1 MGCGNRDRAVTME
14 SAPDPLALSADGTRF
29 LHYHTPDMH
38 IYYSENIIRSC
49 ENGLDMLIA
58 DGIFGM
64 HPRDRNGQLY
74 TIHGVCNGK
83 VDVLFAITDRKSDSV
98 YTMIWSTL
106 FNVLEDAM
114 GRQDLALYVEVD
126 FERASIKAIRRLMP
140 DSRVEGCAFHFAR
153 AWNRKRDE
161 LGLRMWSKW
170 GRDVL
175 RTTNIAETYHSCL
188 RAALGAKQPSL
199 RRLLDNAKS
208 LGKLVHHERYPAAD
222 VSLRPRDIR
231 RREKVSGEM
240 ERFRLRLLEQGEELT
255 TREINR
261 SMPKPQSVSC
271 RNPSPTSRPVPAN
284 LTQFPTPSSLNST
297 ATQDEKYVFYLN
309 PAKQRVWVRPGAGFI
324 ND

>member
-14 SAPDPLALSADGTRF
+14 SVPDSLALSADRTRF

-38 IYYSENIIRSC
+38 IYYSENIIRRAC
-49 ENGLDMLIA
+49 DNGLDTLIA

-83 VDVLFAITDRKSDSV
+83 VDVPLLFAITDRKSESV

-114 GRQDLALYVEVD
+114 GRQDLALCVVVD

-175 RTTNIAETYHSCL
+175 RTTNIAETYHSYL

-199 RRLLDNAKS
+199 RRLLEHLHAVNAKS
-208 LGKLVHHERYPAAD
+208 LGKLVHHEQYPAAD

-240 ERFRLRLLEQGEELT
+240 ERCRLRLLEQGEELT

-261 SMPKPQSVSC
+261 YCRRMARFVSEK
-271 RNPSPTSRPVPAN
+271 SN
-284 LTQFPTPSSLNST
+284 L
-297 ATQDEKYVFYLN
+297 
-309 PAKQRVWVRPGAGFI
+309 
-324 ND
+324 

>member
-38 IYYSENIIRSC
+38 IYYSENIIRRAC
-49 ENGLDMLIA
+49 ENGLDTLIA

-83 VDVLFAITDRKSDSV
+83 VDVPLHFAITDRKSESV

-114 GRQDLALYVEVD
+114 GRQDLALYVVVD
-126 FERASIKAIRRLMP
+126 FERA
-140 DSRVEGCAFHFAR
+140 
-153 AWNRKRDE
+153 
-161 LGLRMWSKW
+161 
-170 GRDVL
+170 
-175 RTTNIAETYHSCL
+175 CL
-188 RAALGAKQPSL
+188 KAALGAKQPSL
-199 RRLLDNAKS
+199 RRLLEHLYAVNAKS
-208 LGKLVHHERYPAAD
+208 LGKLVHHEQYPAAD

-261 SMPKPQSVSC
+261 YCRRMVRFVSEK
-271 RNPSPTSRPVPAN
+271 SN
-284 LTQFPTPSSLNST
+284 L
-297 ATQDEKYVFYLN
+297 
-309 PAKQRVWVRPGAGFI
+309 
-324 ND
+324 